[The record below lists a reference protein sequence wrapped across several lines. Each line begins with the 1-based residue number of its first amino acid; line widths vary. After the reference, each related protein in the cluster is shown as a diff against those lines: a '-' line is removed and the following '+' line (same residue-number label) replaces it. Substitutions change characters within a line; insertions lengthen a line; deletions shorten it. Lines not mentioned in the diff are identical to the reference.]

1 MNEKEKLRKEFID
14 YLRLERG
21 MAENTLLAYSRDVG
35 HLFSFLKEISKDVK
49 DITEDDLQAFMA
61 ELGDIGI
68 QARSRARICAGMK
81 SFFRYLLITDYIK
94 SDPSELLETPT
105 IGRHLPDVLDIE
117 EIDAMIEA
125 IDYTKNE
132 ATRNRA
138 IIEMLYGSGLRVS
151 ELTELQLNNVFPQE
165 QYVIINGKGS
175 KQRLVPLSP
184 VAVEALSEYFKFRAI
199 QTAKPGEDKYVFLNR
214 RGAHLTRIMIFYIV
228 KGLAKAA
235 GITKTV
241 SPHTLRHSFAT
252 HLLEGG
258 ADLRAIQ
265 EMLGH
270 ELLSTTEIYVHIDR
284 SRLREELLRCH
295 PHYTKK

>member
-1 MNEKEKLRKEFID
+1 MNENELLRKNFID

-21 MAENTLLAYSRDVG
+21 MAENTLLAYTRDVG
-35 HLFSFLKEISKDVK
+35 HLFSFLEEISKSIK
-49 DITEDDLQAFMA
+49 DITEEDLRLFMG
-61 ELGDIGI
+61 ELADMGI

-81 SFFRYLLITDYIK
+81 SFFRYLLITDYLTK
-94 SDPSELLETPT
+94 DPSELLESPN

-117 EIDAMIEA
+117 EIDAMVAA

-151 ELTELQLNNVFPQE
+151 ELTELQLNNVYPQE
-165 QYVIINGKGS
+165 QYVLINGKGS

-184 VAVEALSEYFKFRAI
+184 VAVEALSEYFKIRSSQI
-199 QTAKPGEDKYVFLNR
+199 VKHGEEKYVFLNR
-214 RGAHLTRIMIFYIV
+214 RGAHLTRIMVFYIV
-228 KGLAKAA
+228 KGLAQAA
-235 GITKTV
+235 GITKNV

-284 SRLREELLRCH
+284 THLREELLRCH
-295 PHYTKK
+295 PHYLKK